1 MTSNPLGRLKRSM
14 KEKCPNCGH
23 TLQLRV
29 REEMQLVR
37 GEEQINEVEY
47 IVCPIDN
54 CEYEAEIKEPK
65 KRVERFDKTKF
76 VPEPKKERDN
86 GGHKKR
92 VGASENYARKSNE
105 SNRRRNQGNTKRI

>member
-37 GEEQINEVEY
+37 GEEQVNEVEY

-92 VGASENYARKSNE
+92 GAAYEGYGRGDGKGSGKNSRSSFK
-105 SNRRRNQGNTKRI
+105 KV